1 MDLLQVGLIF
11 LIALLAVFL
20 TITGFQVFLILR
32 DMKKALERLN
42 QILFYDPRGVKNYN
56 ESITPEESVTAIER
70 MKQTIKKAQKQTS
83 PRFFKKTL

>member
-32 DMKKALERLN
+32 DIKKTLDRLN
-42 QILFYDPRGVKNYN
+42 QILFYDPREVKPYN
-56 ESITPEESVTAIER
+56 ETVMPQDSGAAIDRLKQSVKKTPKPA
-70 MKQTIKKAQKQTS
+70 S